1 MLKDKEEKKK
11 KKNICCVCVLL
22 AAAAGCVKIRADRDS
37 RDGHSRETT
46 NYQSRDSFSRR
57 VKTINKKGKRRRKKP
72 FASSSSSSPVP
83 RKSLGAPAVPYF
95 FSFVFFHLLLVYDD
109 DHLATADHQTLYI
122 LYSL

>member
-1 MLKDKEEKKK
+1 VLKDKEEKKK

-57 VKTINKKGKRRRKKP
+57 VKTINKKGKRRKKVSLLLLLLP
-72 FASSSSSSPVP
+72 LCHGKVWGPQQFLISS
-83 RKSLGAPAVPYF
+83 LLF
-95 FSFVFFHLLLVYDD
+95 FSIFF
-109 DHLATADHQTLYI
+109 LYTTTTT
-122 LYSL
+122 